1 MITCFALKVHHLNI
15 NHSIKY
21 NIWLSNNFRRQHQWK
36 SSTCP
41 QERDTLALYTDQC
54 GKTKC
59 CHADISSVHPLS
71 GVIGSHGSQLDLWD
85 FNIHQHPNW
94 VVQPG
99 SLGEKNP
106 KCRIAGREGWEA
118 QKKMRKRETGT
129 RTHTHTWLWSKS
141 KHIFLSCNC
150 GENRA
155 KNKDHHQDKETLFP
169 VSLLLP
175 HTSLVKMWCST
186 CLQLSPRSLTG
197 DQELI
202 ISGQAAQHHTPRQ
215 PQKCPA
221 FPSL

>member
-1 MITCFALKVHHLNI
+1 MPTSHPSILSLEWLDLTGLNWI
-15 NHSIKY
+15 YGILIST
-21 NIWLSNNFRRQHQWK
+21 NIQ
-36 SSTCP
+36 T
-41 QERDTLALYTDQC
+41 
-54 GKTKC
+54 
-59 CHADISSVHPLS
+59 
-71 GVIGSHGSQLDLWD
+71 GSCNLDLW
-85 FNIHQHPNW
+85 
-94 VVQPG
+94 G
-99 SLGEKNP
+99 KKNP

-150 GENRA
+150 VENRA